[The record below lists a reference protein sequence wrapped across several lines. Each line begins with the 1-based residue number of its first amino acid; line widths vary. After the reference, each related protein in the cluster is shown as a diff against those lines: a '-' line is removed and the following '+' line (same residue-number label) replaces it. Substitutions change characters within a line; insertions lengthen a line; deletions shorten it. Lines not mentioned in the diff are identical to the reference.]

1 MDPIVESFK
10 NTSQKT
16 IDSLKVQLKVIRT
29 GRANSSLVENLVVE
43 TYGGQS
49 KLRLLELA
57 TIMTDG
63 PSALSVTPFD
73 PSTIQDIEK
82 SILKSPLGLS
92 PAVQGNRI
100 LIKTPPLS
108 QEQREKFVKLCS
120 QTVEEKKSIV
130 RMQRDDAR
138 KKIKNSFEEK
148 TLTEDVKFR
157 LEKEIDNISSKFMEE
172 IDEIKSRK
180 DDEIMEV

>member
-1 MDPIVESFK
+1 MDPIVAEFK

-16 IDSLKVQLKVIRT
+16 IDSLKVQLKTIRT

-43 TYGGQS
+43 AYGGQS
-49 KLRLLELA
+49 KLRLMELA

-130 RMQRDDAR
+130 RMQRDEAR

-148 TLTEDVKFR
+148 TMTEDAKFR
-157 LEKEIDNISSKFMEE
+157 LEKEIDIISSEFMDE
-172 IDEIKSRK
+172 IDEIKSNK
-180 DDEIMEV
+180 ENEIMEV